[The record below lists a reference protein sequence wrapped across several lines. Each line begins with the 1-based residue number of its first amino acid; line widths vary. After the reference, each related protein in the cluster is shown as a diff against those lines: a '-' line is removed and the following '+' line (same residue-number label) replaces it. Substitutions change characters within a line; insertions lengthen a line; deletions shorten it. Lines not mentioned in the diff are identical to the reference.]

1 VAAPRIA
8 PRRILAPKVASTD
21 AGAPKPAAPQAA
33 APEAGGDHAGNAAG
47 TPGSE
52 NEPLHRRTLI
62 RATLP
67 RPVGEVPT
75 RQAPTFTIR
84 EAARAPK
91 FRRPF
96 ARNARPQG
104 GQNGVGNTVMGRPS
118 ARSGQQPRGKKGA
131 APSQGA
137 HRFGQGQG
145 QGHGSG
151 GGHHAKGRPG
161 NPGNKR
167 FK

>member
-1 VAAPRIA
+1 MRAPDRD
-8 PRRILAPKVASTD
+8 T
-21 AGAPKPAAPQAA
+21 GA
-33 APEAGGDHAGNAAG
+33 DHDNDDERMPGN
-47 TPGSE
+47 E

-67 RPVGEVPT
+67 RPAGEVPT

-96 ARNARPQG
+96 ARHARPQNGQG
-104 GQNGVGNTVMGRPS
+104 GGNYGNQIGPMMSRPGGVPS
-118 ARSGQQPRGKKGA
+118 RGPQQARGKKHHA
-131 APSQGA
+131 
-137 HRFGQGQG
+137 GQGQG
-145 QGHGSG
+145 NQQAPRGKGHQGQ
-151 GGHHAKGRPG
+151 
-161 NPGNKR
+161 GNKR